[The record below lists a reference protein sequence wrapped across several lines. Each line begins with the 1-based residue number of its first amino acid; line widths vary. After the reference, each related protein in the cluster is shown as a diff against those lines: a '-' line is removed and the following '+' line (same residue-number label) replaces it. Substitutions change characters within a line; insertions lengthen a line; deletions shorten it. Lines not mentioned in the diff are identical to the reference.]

1 MSLSGKKGSAQH
13 FHEGNYTKIVQTC
26 KRSWSTM
33 FVESC
38 DLDTP
43 SINQGR
49 VHDNMA
55 FIYKQHLLCWN
66 HSCLDNFLKIYPSQS
81 QSSIPLLTLQ
91 VCPSSRAALW
101 ASTGLS
107 MTRPVRPEKSM
118 ATKEFSDT
126 LRCKETSKGGRVGGG
141 WWAGG
146 GGTQGWWWWW
156 GGGGQGSEVKQARHS
171 HWGMTNPVCRDPLQS
186 THAPLRKCTSLSLV
200 SCSD

>member
-146 GGTQGWWWWW
+146 GGTQGWWWWGGVDKGQRSNKPDTVTEAWQILSAETHFNPHMPLW
-156 GGGGQGSEVKQARHS
+156 GSAQAS
-171 HWGMTNPVCRDPLQS
+171 P
-186 THAPLRKCTSLSLV
+186 
-200 SCSD
+200 